1 MTLILSLLS
10 LCFQAD
16 AGDLY
21 VSVSGNDSNPG
32 TRNAPLATIAR
43 ARDAARP
50 LAGTKPL
57 SVVLRGGTYFLPET
71 LVFKPE
77 DSGRDGA
84 PVTYAAAAGETVV
97 LSGGRPITGWTKVEG
112 GLWTAKVPD
121 GLRFNQLFIDGK
133 RRTRARTPNE
143 GEFFRVDGEITL
155 DKPAK
160 LKFRA
165 GDLRPEWA
173 ARGDVEV
180 LALQKW
186 AEIRMPIQALDAETR
201 TATLSGDCHKWII
214 EKDARYWVEN
224 APDMIDAPGEWYLD
238 KKTGIL
244 TYKPLPGEDPT
255 KTVAIAPALQQILR
269 IEGDPAAKKAVAF
282 LQFRGITLSHADWS
296 IGPKGYS
303 DSQAAIDYPGAVWAR
318 GAVSCAF
325 ERCVVSH
332 VGGYGIDLSRGC
344 RENRIVRCEVADT
357 GAGGIRIGETALR
370 KEEADKTLGNVV
382 TDNHVHDLGVVFPAG
397 VAIWVGHSAKNLL
410 AHNHIHDTYY
420 SGFSIGW
427 SWGYGPSGAQENVIE
442 YNDVHHIGRGML
454 ADMGGIYTLGTCTGT
469 VIRNN
474 VFHDV
479 WSSTY
484 GGWAIYFDEGSTGV
498 VAENNVSYRCKSN
511 GFHQHYGK
519 DNTLRN
525 NIWALNQEAQ
535 IARTRKEDHFTLLF
549 ERNIVYWKEGK
560 LLSGNWEGDQFRWE
574 KNLFW
579 NPGGTKG
586 LPEKWKEQGQDKDSV
601 IADPLFVDPDK
612 GDFRL
617 KPDSPALRLGFQPI
631 DVSKVGPRPE

>member
-1 MTLILSLLS
+1 MPIR
-10 LCFQAD
+10 
-16 AGDLY
+16 GM
-21 VSVSGNDSNPG
+21 
-32 TRNAPLATIAR
+32 
-43 ARDAARP
+43 DAA
-50 LAGTKPL
+50 AH
-57 SVVLRGGTYFLPET
+57 V
-71 LVFKPE
+71 
-77 DSGRDGA
+77 
-84 PVTYAAAAGETVV
+84 
-97 LSGGRPITGWTKVEG
+97 
-112 GLWTAKVPD
+112 
-121 GLRFNQLFIDGK
+121 
-133 RRTRARTPNE
+133 
-143 GEFFRVDGEITL
+143 
-155 DKPAK
+155 
-160 LKFRA
+160 
-165 GDLRPEWA
+165 
-173 ARGDVEV
+173 
-180 LALQKW
+180 
-186 AEIRMPIQALDAETR
+186 
-201 TATLSGDCHKWII
+201 ATLSGECFKWII
-214 EKDARYWVEN
+214 EKNARYWVEN
-224 APDMIDAPGEWYLD
+224 APDLIDAPGEWYLD
-238 KKTGIL
+238 KKTGLL
-244 TYKPLPGEDPT
+244 TYKPLPGEDPE
-255 KTVAIAPALQQILR
+255 KIEAIVPLLSQLVR
-269 IEGDPAAKKAVAF
+269 IEGASKLRFEGIAF
-282 LQFRGITLSHADWS
+282 SHADWS

-303 DSQAAIDYPGAVWAR
+303 DSQAAIEYPGAVWAQ
-318 GAVSCAF
+318 GAVGCAF

-332 VGGYGIDLSRGC
+332 VGGYGIELGRGC
-344 RENRIVRCEVADT
+344 RENRIVRCEVVDI

-370 KEEADKTLGNVV
+370 KEEKDKTLGNIV

-560 LLSGNWEGDQFRWE
+560 LLSGNWDGGQFHWE

-586 LPEKWKEQGQDKDSV
+586 LPEAWKEQGLDKDSV
-601 IADPLFVDPDK
+601 IADPLFVDPEK
-612 GDFRL
+612 GDFTL
-617 KPDSPALRLGFQPI
+617 KPDSPALKLGFQPI
-631 DVSKVGPRPE
+631 DVSKVGPRP